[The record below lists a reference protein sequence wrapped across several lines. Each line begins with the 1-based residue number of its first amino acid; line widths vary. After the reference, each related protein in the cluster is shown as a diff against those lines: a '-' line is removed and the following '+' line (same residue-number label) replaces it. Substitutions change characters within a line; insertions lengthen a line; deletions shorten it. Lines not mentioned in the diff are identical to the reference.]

1 MSAKQSAKLRVRTVP
16 LVEDPFVNHSITD
29 MPCWWKYGVQ
39 VLVGITLF
47 PIRLALL
54 LFVVAP
60 FILICLIP
68 FSSCFNSCC
77 GNKKVANAE
86 DEQPHGCCR
95 ACWVYPLRVL
105 NRLLLWCFGFFWIAV
120 AKKKGATPTCC
131 NGKPAVIVANHTAL
145 MDAMFMNWFY
155 APMAVGKA
163 EIKKIPVAGNAAMA
177 FQAIFVNRKNPNS
190 KKEVL
195 ESVFQFMCV
204 RRQRSCGHGQIFFV
218 DDVAT
223 FQFTSCHVDARVHPF
238 HRGKEQ
244 CHFVCQQCTNC
255 DGQRNECGDNRV
267 SGRGFGVLVC
277 VLCRVLFFPFS
288 FTVCKCH
295 SGLPRLPLTFWPLTC
310 FFCCCC
316 FAFLVLNQ

>member
-1 MSAKQSAKLRVRTVP
+1 MATLVDFPGRHLYERQGVGAIQTGPLHGTAARATVAAP
-16 LVEDPFVNHSITD
+16 L
-29 MPCWWKYGVQ
+29 
-39 VLVGITLF
+39 
-47 PIRLALL
+47 
-54 LFVVAP
+54 
-60 FILICLIP
+60 
-68 FSSCFNSCC
+68 
-77 GNKKVANAE
+77 
-86 DEQPHGCCR
+86 
-95 ACWVYPLRVL
+95 
-105 NRLLLWCFGFFWIAV
+105 
-120 AKKKGATPTCC
+120 
-131 NGKPAVIVANHTAL
+131 
-145 MDAMFMNWFY
+145 
-155 APMAVGKA
+155 
-163 EIKKIPVAGNAAMA
+163 
-177 FQAIFVNRKNPNS
+177 
-190 KKEVL
+190 L

-316 FAFLVLNQ
+316 FAFLVLNQTINLCRFATIQAQLRRHVFCQIPT

>member
-120 AKKKGATPTCC
+120 TKKKGATPTCC

-195 ESVFQFMCV
+195 RDIKTRTKE
-204 RRQRSCGHGQIFFV
+204 GTAWPPLLIFPEG
-218 DDVAT
+218 T
-223 FQFTSCHVDARVHPF
+223 
-238 HRGKEQ
+238 
-244 CHFVCQQCTNC
+244 CTN
-255 DGQRNECGDNRV
+255 GKVLVQFKRGPFTAQRPVQPLLLRYWSPYFNLCACGDNDRV
-267 SGRGFGVLVC
+267 GMVKSFLLMMLQPFNSLHVTLMPVYTPSTEEKNNDI
-277 VLCRVLFFPFS
+277 LFANNVR
-288 FTVCKCH
+288 TAMAKEMNV
-295 SGLPRLPLTFWPLTC
+295 GTTE
-310 FFCCCC
+310 
-316 FAFLVLNQ
+316 